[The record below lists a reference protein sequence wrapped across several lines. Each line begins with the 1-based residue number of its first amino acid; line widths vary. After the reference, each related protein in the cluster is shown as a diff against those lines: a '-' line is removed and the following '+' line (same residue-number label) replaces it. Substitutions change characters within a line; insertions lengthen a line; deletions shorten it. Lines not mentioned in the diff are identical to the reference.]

1 MYVRFSNY
9 PINFVENNVVSEPN
23 YNKYSLDELYDA
35 LNHIDKD
42 YFPERVELIQAEI
55 EKRKMPNGR
64 TRQVIRFGLRDEKQ
78 ADSKKTRKKSFSDS
92 YDKRTVIWSYAIF
105 GSLLTVA
112 FIFWYYQWSRLAGL
126 FLILEAGLFN
136 FVFKDDMIAFHYRS
150 SFYKGAALYSAQDIK
165 YQTKYGGGYEQV
177 KSEMLDLIA
186 LRMTIANFALLILGI
201 LLLLKGDF

>member
-92 YDKRTVIWSYAIF
+92 YDKRTVIWYYVTMI
-105 GSLLTVA
+105 SL
-112 FIFWYYQWSRLAGL
+112 FIISFLLWYYQWPRLAGL
-126 FLILEAGLFN
+126 FLIFETGLFN
-136 FVFKDDMIAFHYRS
+136 FVFKDEVIAIHYKK
-150 SFYKGAALYSAQDIK
+150 SFYEGAALFRAHDIK
-165 YQTKYGGGYEQV
+165 YQTKYGT
-177 KSEMLDLIA
+177 S
-186 LRMTIANFALLILGI
+186 
-201 LLLLKGDF
+201 